1 MRGALRTIA
10 ITGLIVGAMDI
21 TSAIILAISRGLTA
35 TRLLQ
40 FVASGLIGPK
50 AFTGGTATA
59 ALGLAVHFVIAFC
72 LVAVFY
78 AASRRLGFM
87 LRHAVLAGVVYG
99 LMVFGVMNLIV
110 LPLSSAKPR
119 HSLTGDL
126 IQIGIHMFVIGL
138 PTALLIRRFS
148 GANDA

>member
-1 MRGALRTIA
+1 MPRGLRAIA

-21 TSAIILAISRGLTA
+21 TSAFIIAISRGSTA

-40 FVASGLIGPK
+40 FVASGLIGAK
-50 AFTGGTATA
+50 AFQGGMATA
-59 ALGLAVHFVIAFC
+59 ALGLALHFLIAFG
-72 LVAVFY
+72 LVSVFY
-78 AASRRLGFM
+78 LASRRLPLL
-87 LRHAVLAGVVYG
+87 LRWPVPSGIVYG
-99 LMVFGVMNLIV
+99 LAVFAFMNLVV
-110 LPLSSAKPR
+110 LPLSAARPR

-148 GANDA
+148 VANPA

>member
-1 MRGALRTIA
+1 MRAARAIV
-10 ITGLIVGAMDI
+10 ITGAIVGAMDI
-21 TSAIILAISRGLTA
+21 TSAFILAISRGSTV

-50 AFTGGTATA
+50 AFEGGAATA
-59 ALGLAVHFVIAFC
+59 LLGLALHFLIAFG

-78 AASRRLGFM
+78 AASRTIAFIP
-87 LRHAVLAGVVYG
+87 RHPVVSGLIYG
-99 LMVFGVMNLIV
+99 LIVFGVMNLIV
-110 LPLSSAKPR
+110 LPLSAAKPK

-138 PTALLIRRFS
+138 PASLLIRRLS
-148 GANDA
+148 GAPRS

>member
-1 MRGALRTIA
+1 MRAVRTIA

-21 TSAIILAISRGLTA
+21 TAAIIQAISRGATA

-40 FVASGLIGPK
+40 FVASGLIGQK
-50 AFTGGTATA
+50 AFQGGAGTA
-59 ALGLAVHFVIAFC
+59 ALGLGLHFVIAFT

-78 AASRRLGFM
+78 VASRRLI
-87 LRHAVLAGVVYG
+87 LLRRHAVVSGLIYG
-99 LMVFGVMNLIV
+99 LIVFGFMNLVV
-110 LPLSSAKPR
+110 LPLSAARPR

-138 PTALLIRRFS
+138 PTSLLVRRLS
-148 GANDA
+148 GATDA

>member
-1 MRGALRTIA
+1 MRAAVRTIA

-21 TSAIILAISRGLTA
+21 TAACIQAVSRGATV

-50 AFTGGTATA
+50 AFAGGAATA
-59 ALGLAVHFVIAFC
+59 ALGLGLHFVIAFS

-78 AASRRLGFM
+78 AASRQLAF
-87 LRHAVLAGVVYG
+87 LRRQAVLSGIIYG
-99 LMVFGVMNLIV
+99 LIVFGVMNLIV
-110 LPLSSAKPR
+110 VPLSAAKPR

-138 PTALLIRRFS
+138 PTSLFVRRLS
-148 GANDA
+148 GATRA

>member
-1 MRGALRTIA
+1 MRRGLRAIA

-21 TSAIILAISRGLTA
+21 TSAFIIAISRGSTA

-40 FVASGLIGPK
+40 FVASGLIGAK
-50 AFTGGTATA
+50 AFQGGMATA
-59 ALGLAVHFVIAFC
+59 ALGLALHFLIAFG
-72 LVAVFY
+72 LVSVFY
-78 AASRRLGFM
+78 LASRRFPLLSRCPVPSGI
-87 LRHAVLAGVVYG
+87 VYG
-99 LMVFGVMNLIV
+99 LAVFAFMNLVV
-110 LPLSSAKPR
+110 LPLSAARPR

-148 GANDA
+148 GANPT